1 MGSKE
6 VSMGFY
12 LRFSSF
18 FTSITVRTAP
28 QKEFLFPF
36 RSRFWRDFGVLRSPN
51 LAVILSTAGGRSV
64 SPFSANF
71 LGLCFGKISLCV
83 VAAGVGF
90 KLVGSSTV
98 MHCEKVEFFG

>member
-1 MGSKE
+1 M
-6 VSMGFY
+6 
-12 LRFSSF
+12 
-18 FTSITVRTAP
+18 
-28 QKEFLFPF
+28 
-36 RSRFWRDFGVLRSPN
+36 
-51 LAVILSTAGGRSV
+51 ILSTAGGRSV